1 MMRLILRDSRAHDQG
16 GRQRGACGRIPRM
29 APWHDICAFIDEAP
43 ELIQNENQNPNE
55 RNLEY
60 Q

>member
-1 MMRLILRDSRAHDQG
+1 
-16 GRQRGACGRIPRM
+16 M